1 MNKEMGFLYKFGAI
15 LSFLSLAGLAE
26 AITGR
31 GDTTISGI
39 MFGVG
44 LLCCLTEYIK

>member
-1 MNKEMGFLYKFGAI
+1 MYKKMGFVYKIGVI
-15 LSFLSLAGLAE
+15 TSFLALAGFAE

-39 MFGVG
+39 LFGIGIV
-44 LLCCLTEYIK
+44 CCLTDYIK

>member
-1 MNKEMGFLYKFGAI
+1 MNKKMGIIYKIGVI
-15 LSFLSLAGLAE
+15 TSFLSLAGFAE